1 MIKEGKISINVMDP
15 NTIDTLTQEL
25 LSVRLKD
32 TDKDNKIGVH
42 SKDEMKKILGTSP
55 DISDAVM
62 MKMLF
67 EVNTLKNTGKYS
79 ISFI

>member
-1 MIKEGKISINVMDP
+1 MFKEGKISINIMDP

-67 EVNTLKNTGKYS
+67 EVSNQKNTGKYS

>member
-67 EVNTLKNTGKYS
+67 EVSNQKNTGKYS

>member
-1 MIKEGKISINVMDP
+1 MFKEGKISINIMDP
-15 NTIDTLTQEL
+15 NTIRHINTRTIICKI
-25 LSVRLKD
+25 KD

-62 MKMLF
+62 MKI
-67 EVNTLKNTGKYS
+67 V
-79 ISFI
+79 I

>member
-1 MIKEGKISINVMDP
+1 MFKEGKISINVMDP

-42 SKDEMKKILGTSP
+42 SKDEMKKILGSSP

-67 EVNTLKNTGKYS
+67 EVSNQKNTGKYS